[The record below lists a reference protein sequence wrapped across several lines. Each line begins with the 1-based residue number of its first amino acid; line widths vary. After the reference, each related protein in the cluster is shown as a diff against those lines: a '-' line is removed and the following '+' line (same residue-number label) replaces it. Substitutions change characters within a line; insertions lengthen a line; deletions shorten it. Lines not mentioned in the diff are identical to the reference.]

1 MFAKFSHLLVFNA
14 PAEGFPLEF
23 CNGGLVKKLEW
34 HPYQIVKRYDDVYI
48 CLDTVPALDG
58 QTDRQNWLNN
68 IAICMH
74 CMLTLDKNESVE
86 EAVAQLAQCRTNE
99 RSDMVDICFIAGL
112 FNWYRIISWSVNLI
126 FATVT
131 LYKPPIKLYLKC
143 WLCAYVEEDKN
154 CMDESERTLLR
165 RRKQYIAESIE
176 LSDELLAKMR
186 QHGLLGD
193 ENIAM
198 LHVRFI
204 GIRTK
209 CHCDKKSTCDKKPA
223 TIGN

>member
-1 MFAKFSHLLVFNA
+1 
-14 PAEGFPLEF
+14 
-23 CNGGLVKKLEW
+23 
-34 HPYQIVKRYDDVYI
+34 
-48 CLDTVPALDG
+48 
-58 QTDRQNWLNN
+58 
-68 IAICMH
+68 MH
-74 CMLTLDKNESVE
+74 CMLTLDKNESVK
-86 EAVAQLAQCRTNE
+86 EAVTQLAQCRTNE
-99 RSDMVDICFIAGL
+99 RSDRSISVLSLDYLTGIVLLVDL
-112 FNWYRIISWSVNLI
+112 SLI

-209 CHCDKKSTCDKKPA
+209 SHCDKKSTCDTKTRYYRKLV
-223 TIGN
+223 